1 MDTRC
6 GVLLRC
12 GVGFGVRGKP
22 GKAEFGGMLW
32 VWSRKWADIGISGKS
47 LRVGAGQSCGC
58 GWDGFRAGF

>member
-1 MDTRC
+1 M
-6 GVLLRC
+6 
-12 GVGFGVRGKP
+12 GFGVRGEP

-47 LRVGAGQSCGC
+47 LRVGAGQSCGY